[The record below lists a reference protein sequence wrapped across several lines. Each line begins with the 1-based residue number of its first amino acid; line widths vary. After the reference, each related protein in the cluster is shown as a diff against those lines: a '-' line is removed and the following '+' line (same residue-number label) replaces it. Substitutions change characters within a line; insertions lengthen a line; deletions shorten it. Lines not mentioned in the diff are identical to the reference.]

1 MSDAGAPDAGV
12 EQGQGPGPMLRR
24 AREARGLTQQQAAEQ
39 LNLDV
44 SVLEALER
52 EDFAALGAPVFAKGH
67 LRRYGA
73 MLGLVEDELLAAYGR
88 AGVQPEAPT
97 LVPRARQEMMPV
109 RGRPKWPWVVGG
121 ALAFVLAAGLAAYV
135 SEYGLKW
142 PGVDDEPAAP
152 EPAISSEVTQAPEP
166 GTGARAT
173 APAAAPVPA
182 EASSQSPADAVAAA
196 GTPAQPPVPPG
207 HVSISLAF
215 ATDSWA
221 EVYDGSGQAV
231 LYDLGRAGTQRSI
244 AAAAPLSVTIG
255 NAPGVSLAVNGRP
268 ASVPA
273 VAGGGTVA
281 RFRIEADGTVR

>member
-1 MSDAGAPDAGV
+1 MSEAGALDAGV
-12 EQGQGPGPMLRR
+12 GSGPGPMLRR
-24 AREARGLTQQQAAEQ
+24 ARESSGLTPQQAAEQ

-44 SVLEALER
+44 SVVEALER
-52 EDFAALGAPVFAKGH
+52 DDFAALGAPVFAKGH

-88 AGVQPEAPT
+88 ASAQPEMPT

-121 ALAFVLAAGLAAYV
+121 AAAFVLAAGLAAYL
-135 SEYGLKW
+135 SEYGFHW
-142 PGVDDEPAAP
+142 PAGAGESAPMEEPAVSQA
-152 EPAISSEVTQAPEP
+152 SES
-166 GTGARAT
+166 AT
-173 APAAAPVPA
+173 AALEAAPAAATVPVD
-182 EASSQSPADAVAAA
+182 ASSPPAADPAVAA
-196 GTPAQPPVPPG
+196 GTTVQTPVPPG

-255 NAPGVSLAVNGRP
+255 NSPGVSLVVNGRP
-268 ASVPA
+268 ATVPT
-273 VAGGGTVA
+273 VQGGGTVA

>member
-1 MSDAGAPDAGV
+1 
-12 EQGQGPGPMLRR
+12 MLRR
-24 AREARGLTQQQAAEQ
+24 ARESRGLTPQQAAEQ

-44 SVLEALER
+44 SVVEALER
-52 EDFAALGAPVFAKGH
+52 DDFAALGAPVFAKGH

-73 MLGLVEDELLAAYGR
+73 MLGLVEDEVLAAYGH
-88 AGVQPEAPT
+88 AGAQAETPS
-97 LVPRARQEMMPV
+97 LVPRARREMMPV

-121 ALAFVLAAGLAAYV
+121 ALAFLLAAGVAAYV
-135 SEYGLKW
+135 SEFGLRW
-142 PGVDDEPAAP
+142 PANAGE
-152 EPAISSEVTQAPEP
+152 S
-166 GTGARAT
+166 
-173 APAAAPVPA
+173 AAAPPVDESIVP
-182 EASSQSPADAVAAA
+182 QSLEAVAAA
-196 GTPAQPPVPPG
+196 PEAGAAMAPAPAEVPPQAAADPAASAGEPVQPPVPPG
-207 HVSISLAF
+207 HVGISLAF

-255 NAPGVSLAVNGRP
+255 NAPGVSLVVNGRP
-268 ASVPA
+268 ATVPI

>member
-1 MSDAGAPDAGV
+1 
-12 EQGQGPGPMLRR
+12 MLRR
-24 AREARGLTQQQAAEQ
+24 ARESSGLTLQQAAEH

-44 SVLEALER
+44 TVVEALER

-73 MLGLVEDELLAAYGR
+73 MLGLVEEELLTAYGR
-88 AGVQPEAPT
+88 ASAQPEMPT

-121 ALAFVLAAGLAAYV
+121 AVAFVLAAGLAAYL
-135 SEYGLKW
+135 SEYGFPW
-142 PGVDDEPAAP
+142 PANAGESAPMKEPAVSQASGSGRAVPEAAP
-152 EPAISSEVTQAPEP
+152 ET
-166 GTGARAT
+166 
-173 APAAAPVPA
+173 APVPVD
-182 EASSQSPADAVAAA
+182 ASSPPATDSEVDAGA
-196 GTPAQPPVPPG
+196 PAQLPVPPG

-244 AAAAPLSVTIG
+244 AAGAPLSVTIG
-255 NAPGVSLAVNGRP
+255 NAPGVSLVVNGRP
-268 ASVPA
+268 ATVPT
-273 VAGGGTVA
+273 VPGGGTVA